1 MRPLTRGGRA
11 VTYSKVGLMV
21 LREHFQQRKIESTFG
36 SFRSLVPLNTPSGP
50 QETESELESELLD
63 QLAFAPG
70 VYDLLTQPIIE
81 YEFDGKRRTYTPD
94 IIVQLHASGDLPAAR
109 YIIEVKRRADLIAN
123 ASNYAAKF
131 EAARRAA
138 DNLGAAFR
146 IMDDIRIRTPY
157 LRNAR
162 LLSQY
167 LETDP
172 ELVSVDIL
180 QDAVGHEA
188 IKVADAIALMRQNC
202 VEEPDARASIEQC
215 VAWRRLTCDLSLEFG
230 DHSVIRVRDLSK
242 RDLRLDDPILRS
254 LDEADAA

>member
-21 LREHFQQRKIESTFG
+21 LREHFQQRKIEATFG

-70 VYDLLTQPIIE
+70 VFDLLTQPIIE
-81 YEFDGKRRTYTPD
+81 YVVNGKKRTYTPD
-94 IIVQLHASGDLPAAR
+94 MVVQLHASGDFTCDR

-123 ASNYAAKF
+123 ASAYAAKF

-138 DNLGAAFR
+138 DHLGAAFR
-146 IMDDIRIRTPY
+146 IMDDALIRTPY

-162 LLSQY
+162 LLSHH
-167 LETDP
+167 LEADP
-172 ELVSVDIL
+172 EMVSVDIL
-180 QDAVGHEA
+180 EDAIGFA
-188 IKVADAIALMRQNC
+188 PISVANAIALLRRQG
-202 VEEPDARASIEQC
+202 VDEPDARASIEQC
-215 VAWRRLTCDLSLEFG
+215 VAWRRLTCDLALEFN
-230 DHSVIRVRDLSK
+230 DQSMIRVRDLGVLPH
-242 RDLRLDDPILRS
+242 RHDDPLLRS
-254 LDEADAA
+254 IDVAPSA